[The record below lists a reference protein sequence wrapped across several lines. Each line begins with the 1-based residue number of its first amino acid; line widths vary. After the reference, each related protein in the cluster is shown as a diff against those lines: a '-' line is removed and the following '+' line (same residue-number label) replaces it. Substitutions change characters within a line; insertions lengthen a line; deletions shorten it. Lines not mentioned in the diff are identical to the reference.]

1 MAITTV
7 TSRGRTRVYW
17 SIRLGGRTVIRFR
30 IF

>member
-17 SIRLGGRTVIRFR
+17 SVRLGGRTVLRIRLF
-30 IF
+30 